1 MVLQS
6 SMGRFK
12 LDVRYGD
19 RNTLPY
25 YNGALDSALLG
36 RVDIGRE
43 ATAGKVYT
51 IAANGALTVGITDE
65 GIIPYFGWSG
75 MDENNYPDVRR
86 DRGMPG
92 YLDKPADVDLV
103 DAPAATVDGIGG
115 PGSPGWPGIA
125 NRGIGDNIAGGFATI
140 QHFAAAEL
148 STTAFLA
155 DRQQNSLNNWVG
167 ATGVNVGDYAPG
179 TPLTAV
185 ATGSAGDATD
195 TTAAVGALVPAAAG
209 TDVVVGYVSPAGVFL
224 GPEGYLTLAFNPAF
238 VAGTTVVRLEGGAIV
253 SGARNVG
260 PLA

>member
-36 RVDIGRE
+36 RVDVARE

-51 IAANGALTVGITDE
+51 IAANGALTVGLTDE
-65 GIIPYFGWSG
+65 GIVPYFGWSG
-75 MDENNYPDVRR
+75 LDENNYPDVRR

-92 YLDKPADVDLV
+92 FLDKPADVDLV
-103 DAPAATVDGIGG
+103 DAPPATVDGIGS

-125 NRGIGDNIAGGFATI
+125 NRGIGANIAGGFATI
-140 QHFAAAEL
+140 QHMAAVEL

-155 DRQQNSLNNWVG
+155 DRQQNSLSALVG
-167 ATGVNVGDYAPG
+167 ATGVNLVDYVPG

-185 ATGSAGDATD
+185 ATGSGGDATD
-195 TTAAVGALVPAAAG
+195 VTAAVGALVPAVEA
-209 TDVVVGYVSPAGVFL
+209 TDVVVGYVAPAGVFL
-224 GPEGYLTLAFNPAF
+224 GPEGYLTLAFSPAF
-238 VAGTTVVRLEGGAIV
+238 VPGTTVVRLDTGALV